1 MSDDVP
7 RVSPDELR
15 TLFLFESLTD
25 AQLGWLAGHGRERRC
40 AGACVVYRED
50 EPATCFYVL
59 LDGELQLLKRADG
72 EDVVTVTSS
81 YRGAYSGAVRA
92 YIERSDGQFY
102 PNTMRTTGPAR
113 FFELPAADFAHL
125 MRTWFP
131 MAVHLLDGLY
141 LGMRN
146 AEQLTRQREKLIAL
160 GSLSAGLAH
169 ELNNPAGAAARAT
182 STLRERVAGMRHKLA
197 LLAEGRVAPPQLA
210 RLVTLQEQAVERVAK
225 APRLSALAAGDQ
237 EDELAD
243 WFDAH
248 GVSAGWDLAP
258 VLVAGGLDVEW
269 ARELG
274 ATVEPGLLEG
284 AIRWIAYTVE
294 TETLMGEIE
303 EAVSR
308 ISTLVGAVK
317 QYTYLD
323 QAPEQD
329 VDVHDGL
336 ESTLVMLGHKL
347 RDVTVVKDFDRS
359 LPRIPAY
366 GGELNQVWTN
376 LVDNAVD
383 AMDGHGTLTLRTAAD
398 GDRLLVE
405 IGDDGH
411 GIPPEIQPRVFDAF
425 FTTKEVGKG
434 TGMGLSVVHGIVHFH
449 GGHVAVAVPPG
460 GGTEFAIYLPVADSS
475 EECPPA
481 VADSRPGRLCGHAL
495 VIDDEEA
502 IALFVAKALAGAGC
516 QVTVETDSLAAW
528 ERFAGMPDAFDLVVV
543 DQTMPNLTGKELCA
557 RMLALR
563 PELPIMLW
571 TGFSPEVDEISA
583 AALGIRRFMLKPVS
597 ASALRAAAAE
607 LLGGEGGD
615 DRGPLPG

>member
-15 TLFLFESLTD
+15 TLFLFDSLTD

-72 EDVVTVTSS
+72 EDIVTVTSAH
-81 YRGAYSGAVRA
+81 RGAYSGAVRA

-102 PNTMRTTGPAR
+102 ANTMRTTGPAR
-113 FFELPAADFAHL
+113 FFELPAADFAYL

-131 MAVHLLDGLY
+131 IAVHLLDGLY

-182 STLRERVAGMRHKLA
+182 ATLRERVAGMRHKLA
-197 LLAEGRVAPPQLA
+197 LLADSRVPPAQLA

-243 WFDAH
+243 WLDAH

-258 VLVAGGLDVEW
+258 VLVAGGLDVQW
-269 ARELG
+269 ARELA

-284 AIRWIAYTVE
+284 AVRWIAYTVE

-317 QYTYLD
+317 QYSYLD

-359 LPRIPAY
+359 LPRILAY
-366 GGELNQVWTN
+366 GSELNQVWTN
-376 LVDNAVD
+376 
-383 AMDGHGTLTLRTAAD
+383 
-398 GDRLLVE
+398 
-405 IGDDGH
+405 
-411 GIPPEIQPRVFDAF
+411 
-425 FTTKEVGKG
+425 
-434 TGMGLSVVHGIVHFH
+434 
-449 GGHVAVAVPPG
+449 
-460 GGTEFAIYLPVADSS
+460 
-475 EECPPA
+475 
-481 VADSRPGRLCGHAL
+481 
-495 VIDDEEA
+495 
-502 IALFVAKALAGAGC
+502 
-516 QVTVETDSLAAW
+516 
-528 ERFAGMPDAFDLVVV
+528 
-543 DQTMPNLTGKELCA
+543 
-557 RMLALR
+557 
-563 PELPIMLW
+563 
-571 TGFSPEVDEISA
+571 
-583 AALGIRRFMLKPVS
+583 
-597 ASALRAAAAE
+597 
-607 LLGGEGGD
+607 
-615 DRGPLPG
+615 